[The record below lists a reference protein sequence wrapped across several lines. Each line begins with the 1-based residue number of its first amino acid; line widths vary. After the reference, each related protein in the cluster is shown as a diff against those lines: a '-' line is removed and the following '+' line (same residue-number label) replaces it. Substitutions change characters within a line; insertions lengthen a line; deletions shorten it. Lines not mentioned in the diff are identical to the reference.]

1 VRIEARD
8 EPSKH
13 ERKARVKTTATATAR
28 TPLRKN
34 KCKSNDKNLD
44 NASRLI
50 EAALSGSQRKAPGSA
65 GGYLH
70 GLGGS
75 RDSEISTFSQ
85 EEVSERAQE
94 LRDYFELRK
103 REHDGERLEFELV
116 TLP

>member
-13 ERKARVKTTATATAR
+13 ERKARAKTTATATAR

-50 EAALSGSQRKAPGSA
+50 EVTDDGLLPKLTGMNFSPGSEA
-65 GGYLH
+65 E
-70 GLGGS
+70 S
-75 RDSEISTFSQ
+75 R
-85 EEVSERAQE
+85 R
-94 LRDYFELRK
+94 
-103 REHDGERLEFELV
+103 
-116 TLP
+116 P